1 MAFGSHV
8 GCIEHKRNPTPTI
21 QIVHGILGFVSRITY
36 RTCLNPTRLFPK
48 RCSLSDYKFLRVYST
63 ARLKTRPPRDPFT
76 NKKGKTSYN
85 EVLPLI

>member
-21 QIVHGILGFVSRITY
+21 QIVHGILGFVPVSHG
-36 RTCLNPTRLFPK
+36 TCLNPTRLFSQAV
-48 RCSLSDYKFLRVYST
+48 RFIRLQVFRVSST
-63 ARLKTRPPRDPFT
+63 ARLKTRPPRHPFT
-76 NKKGKTSYN
+76 NKKSKTSYN